1 MNFLVDPFLDVSG
14 RQCAAPVLHAAQKSL
29 RQRFLE
35 RGVHFDRH
43 STASGEL
50 SLRSGRLVQAL

>member
-1 MNFLVDPFLDVSG
+1 MFLDAK
-14 RQCAAPVLHAAQKSL
+14 CAAPVLHAAQKSL

-35 RGVHFDRH
+35 RDVHFDRR